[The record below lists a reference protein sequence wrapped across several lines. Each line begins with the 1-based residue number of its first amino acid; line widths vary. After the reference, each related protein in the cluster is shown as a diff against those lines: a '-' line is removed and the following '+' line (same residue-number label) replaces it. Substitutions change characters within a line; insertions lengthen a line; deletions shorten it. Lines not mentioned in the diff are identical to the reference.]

1 MEKID
6 FENKKTIRLTN
17 KLNKSHEK
25 AKYAA
30 FAEKMLEDK
39 YANDKK
45 YCKVRDN
52 CHYKVKYR
60 SAARSTCILKYST
73 LTEIHLVFHN
83 GSNCNYHF
91 IIKEIQS
98 FS

>member
-1 MEKID
+1 MRRQNMLHLLKKSLKI
-6 FENKKTIRLTN
+6 NMLMIKNIA
-17 KLNKSHEK
+17 KLEISH
-25 AKYAA
+25 YT
-30 FAEKMLEDK
+30 
-39 YANDKK
+39 
-45 YCKVRDN
+45 
-52 CHYKVKYR
+52 VKYR